1 MNDTEPNSAIAA
13 IAKPLPSIDEAN
25 KPFWDGLKQSKLL
38 LQTCKT
44 CRTARFPVSKYCS
57 FCLSDQSDWKEC
69 SCEGVVE
76 SFCIF
81 HKAYWPGF
89 ASEIPYA
96 VVQVRIDDGVR
107 FFSNLVGTP
116 VDQIEIGMRVKPLYS
131 PLNLDITLLKF
142 EKI

>member
-1 MNDTEPNSAIAA
+1 M
-13 IAKPLPSIDEAN
+13 
-25 KPFWDGLKQSKLL
+25 
-38 LQTCKT
+38 
-44 CRTARFPVSKYCS
+44 
-57 FCLSDQSDWKEC
+57 
-69 SCEGVVE
+69 E